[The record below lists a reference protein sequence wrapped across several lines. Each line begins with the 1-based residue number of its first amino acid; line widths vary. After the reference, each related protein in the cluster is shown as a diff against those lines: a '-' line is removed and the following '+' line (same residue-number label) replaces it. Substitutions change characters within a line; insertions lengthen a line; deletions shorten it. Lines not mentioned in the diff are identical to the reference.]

1 MISDINRMEPFCP
14 SVCKLSKLVVH
25 KKIVKRFKNLHT
37 KKYSAVLSYFTIQV
51 FSDHYK
57 SYQDHDDL
65 F

>member
-1 MISDINRMEPFCP
+1 MISDFNRMEPFCP
-14 SVCKLSKLVVH
+14 YVCKLSKFVVH
-25 KKIVKRFKNLHT
+25 KKIVEMFRNLHT

-51 FSDHYK
+51 FSYHYK

>member
-1 MISDINRMEPFCP
+1 MISDINRMEPFVRLFVNFP
-14 SVCKLSKLVVH
+14 LWFI